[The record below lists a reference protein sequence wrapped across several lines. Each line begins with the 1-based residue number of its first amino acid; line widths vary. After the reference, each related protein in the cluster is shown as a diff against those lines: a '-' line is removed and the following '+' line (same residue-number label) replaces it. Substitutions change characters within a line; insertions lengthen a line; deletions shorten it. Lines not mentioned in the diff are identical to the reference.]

1 MASRIATCDGRL
13 QVIRRAQPFGMRVRE
28 RPKTLLPSTARLL
41 PVVSMSSRWNA
52 RSSGGNEHTD
62 TQVYAPRLN
71 PSVDEPAGRS
81 APSGPEGRVDRLIGR
96 SRAVL
101 PSAHCPDDDG
111 EERGLG
117 VVLGDGAVAEFAG
130 GGLDECEESAG
141 RCSKW

>member
-1 MASRIATCDGRL
+1 
-13 QVIRRAQPFGMRVRE
+13 
-28 RPKTLLPSTARLL
+28 
-41 PVVSMSSRWNA
+41 
-52 RSSGGNEHTD
+52 
-62 TQVYAPRLN
+62 
-71 PSVDEPAGRS
+71 
-81 APSGPEGRVDRLIGR
+81 VDRLIGR

-141 RCSKW
+141 RCSKWWSRTLRTSRSRLSGWRISPSWSC